1 MSSKSQIFIPQ
12 TVTWLLRLAAHPQ
25 LSDNLSRDA
34 VAFAAWYAAA
44 NSLIDWPDEVTTIQ
58 TSARAKRLSLDRML
72 KLLSQMNHNF
82 SGRASSEQA
91 KLLIEGYAVHEW
103 VSAHSREFRI
113 LAANKNDSFTRF
125 DDMSDSGRESISPFA
140 ARLHQLGR
148 IIGLSELEQD
158 ILAFAFL
165 TTASRELA
173 GIFEQLAENR
183 WTAEILWTALFK
195 TDTEKLGKA
204 MRPNSP
210 LRLSGMLMAAGRR
223 VQIARV
229 SEFWIDLIAGGESLF
244 DSLLEPLDNKIGSG
258 RPARLLEDDR
268 ILATEI
274 LKNANEPGVNLL
286 MYGAASLEKRQLLQD
301 VVGKSGRRAFRVRRF
316 EDPERAVLPS
326 LTFAAFAL
334 LAATKEPAVLV
345 IERPADALQTHPSQM
360 LRALFGIEINA
371 EDAPP
376 FDENLL
382 ATNPIPAIWLAS
394 DIASLPEDTI
404 ARFVFHAP
412 LKKADRTEHARL
424 VKLRVK
430 KLRLSKAATAD
441 ILKLDGVSTA
451 QLESA
456 VKAVRLAGGLSKT
469 DRDAA
474 IVQAI
479 KRSQKALSRDLTE
492 KHKPSVTAYSLD
504 YLNTAGRFTPKD
516 IVKCLK
522 KRPQG
527 SVLLYGPPGTG
538 KTQFAEHLCQQLG
551 IPLIAKTASDLMSK
565 WVGDNEKNIAAAF
578 EEAAAEDGALFLDEA
593 DSFLQSR
600 EHASAGWEVTR
611 VNELLQKM
619 ERFDGIVIMATNL
632 FRDLDAAAL
641 RRFTFKI
648 EFLELDVAQR
658 WSMFVGEAGLSETID
673 TIEPAMRER
682 WQLQLTLM
690 SCLAPGDF
698 ATVKRQCM
706 ALDKQLS
713 AEEWLD
719 QLQIE
724 CVTTHA
730 VCPPGRMNE
739 RLTT

>member
-44 NSLIDWPDEVTTIQ
+44 SSLLDWPDEVTTIQ
-58 TSARAKRLSLDRML
+58 ISARAKRLSLDRML

-113 LAANKNDSFTRF
+113 LAANKNDSFTTF

-204 MRPNSP
+204 MRPSSP

-316 EDPERAVLPS
+316 EDPQRAVLPS

-345 IERPADALQTHPSQM
+345 IERPADVLQTHPSQM

-565 WVGDNEKNIAAAF
+565 WVGDNERNIAAAF

-658 WSMFVGEAGLSETID
+658 WSMFVGEAGLAETID
-673 TIEPAMRER
+673 AIEPATRER
-682 WQLQLTLM
+682 WQLKLTLM

-724 CVTTHA
+724 CDIKNAPRRVRGH
-730 VCPPGRMNE
+730 RD
-739 RLTT
+739 